1 MKSSEIGRY
10 AVPVGVV
17 GIVLLLVVP
26 LPAMLL
32 DGLIVLNIAPQPA
45 RRC

>member
-1 MKSSEIGRY
+1 MKRNLGML

-26 LPAMLL
+26 VPAVRAAM
-32 DGLIVLNIAPQPA
+32 ISRSQSAPSMT
-45 RRC
+45 